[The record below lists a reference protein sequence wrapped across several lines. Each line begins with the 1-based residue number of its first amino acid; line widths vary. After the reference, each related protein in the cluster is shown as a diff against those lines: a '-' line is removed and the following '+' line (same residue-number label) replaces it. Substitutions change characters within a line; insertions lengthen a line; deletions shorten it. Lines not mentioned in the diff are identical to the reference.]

1 MGSRDLSIISIN
13 LISHSPIKIKWNEKC
28 THFLIFL
35 SHQKS
40 HNKPQIRLHFLYC
53 VIHIFSIF
61 SCGTDK
67 GGIAFFWFFIH
78 KKRKQKKRNLIHFP
92 NFLSPPKNHN
102 MAQIRLHFLYY
113 VILILAFFSCGT
125 DKGRIAFFWF
135 FIHQNNH
142 KNGIIFPIF

>member
-1 MGSRDLSIISIN
+1 MGCRYLSIISIN

-28 THFLIFL
+28 THFPNFL

-92 NFLSPPKNHN
+92 NFVSHPKYQNKP
-102 MAQIRLHFLYY
+102 QIRLHFLYC
-113 VILILAFFSCGT
+113 VIHIFPIFSCGT
-125 DKGRIAFFWF
+125 DKGGIAFFWF
-135 FIHQNNH
+135 FIH
-142 KNGIIFPIF
+142 KK